1 MLDRLKELERQARP
15 LEPDEAQRR
24 RLMERVSAYA
34 QGFLENLE
42 GAPAFVE
49 DSPGERR
56 KGLHAS
62 PLSEEG
68 IGLDEALELI
78 AEHVDKPGVNPASG
92 RFLGYIPGGGLYY
105 SALGDFLAAVANRY
119 AGIFFASPGAVRM
132 ENMLLGWMGD
142 LVGYPRSRGGNITSG
157 GSIANLMGV
166 VAARDAHE
174 VEGEAVSRAV
184 VYLTEHTHHSV
195 DKALRIAG
203 MGNCVVRRVPVDRCY
218 RMRPEVLQQTIAAD
232 RKKGLRPWLLVAAAG
247 STNTGSVDPLTTL
260 GQIAREQGLW
270 YHVDGA
276 YGGFFILCDEGRRKL
291 QGIELSDSVVMDPH
305 KTLFLPYGTGTVLVR
320 DRATLMPSHH
330 YTADYMQDTERAVE
344 ELSPAEVSPELTK
357 HFRGMRLWLPL
368 KVVGLAPFRAALEE
382 KMLLARYFHRE
393 LQAVEGFEVGPEPD
407 LSVVIYRY
415 VPRRGDPDAFNERL
429 AQALQQDGRVFV
441 SSTRVQGKF
450 VLRAAIVSFRT
461 HLDDVQETI
470 AVLRETAKA
479 LESLS

>member
-1 MLDRLKELERQARP
+1 MLDRLKELERVASP

-24 RLMERVSAYA
+24 RLMERVNAYA
-34 QGFLENLE
+34 QRFLESLE
-42 GAPAFVE
+42 DAPAFVE
-49 DSPGERR
+49 DAPAEKGGEG
-56 KGLHAS
+56 GLQAS
-62 PLSEEG
+62 PLAEEG
-68 IGLDEALELI
+68 VGLDEALNLV
-78 AEHVDKPGVNPASG
+78 ARHVDRPGVNPASG

-132 ENMLLGWMGD
+132 ENMLLEWMGD

-166 VAARDAHE
+166 VAARDAHG
-174 VEGEAVSRAV
+174 VEGEAVGRAV

-203 MGNCVVRRVPVDRCY
+203 LANCVVRRVPVDDCF
-218 RMRPEVLQQTIAAD
+218 RMRPEALEQMIIAD
-232 RKKGLRPWLLVAAAG
+232 REQGLQPWLLVAAAG
-247 STNTGSVDPLTTL
+247 STNTGSVDPLAAL
-260 GQIAREQGLW
+260 GQIASEQGLW

-276 YGGFFILCDEGRRKL
+276 YGGFFILCDEGRRRLK
-291 QGIELSDSVVMDPH
+291 GIELSDSVVMDPH
-305 KTLFLPYGTGTVLVR
+305 KTLFLPYGTGAVLVR
-320 DRATLMPSHH
+320 DRATLAPSHH
-330 YTADYMQDTERAVE
+330 YTADYMQDTEQAIE
-344 ELSPAEVSPELTK
+344 ELSPAELSPELTK

-382 KMLLARYFHRE
+382 KMLLARYFHQT
-393 LQAVEGFEVGPEPD
+393 LQTVEGFEVGPEPD

-429 AQALQQDGRVFV
+429 AHALQQDGRVFV

-470 AVLRETAKA
+470 RVLQETARK
-479 LESLS
+479 LE

>member
-1 MLDRLKELERQARP
+1 MLDRLKELERQASP

-24 RLMERVSAYA
+24 RLMERVNAYA
-34 QGFLENLE
+34 QRFLESLE
-42 GAPAFVE
+42 DAPAFVE
-49 DSPGERR
+49 DAPADEG
-56 KGLHAS
+56 GLQAS

-68 IGLDEALELI
+68 VGLDEALKLV
-78 AEHVDKPGVNPASG
+78 AQHVDRPGVNPASG

-132 ENMLLGWMGD
+132 ENMLLEWMGD

-166 VAARDAHE
+166 VAARDAHG
-174 VEGEAVSRAV
+174 VEGEAVGRAV

-203 MGNCVVRRVPVDRCY
+203 MGNCVVRRVPVDGCF
-218 RMRPEVLQQTIAAD
+218 RMRPEVLEQMIVAD
-232 RKKGLRPWLLVAAAG
+232 REQGLQPWLLVAAAG
-247 STNTGSVDPLTTL
+247 STNTGSVDPLAAL
-260 GQIAREQGLW
+260 GQIASEQGLW

-276 YGGFFILCDEGRRKL
+276 YGGFFILCDEGRRRL

-305 KTLFLPYGTGTVLVR
+305 KTLFLPYGTGAVLVR
-320 DRATLMPSHH
+320 DRATLAPSHH
-330 YTADYMQDTERAVE
+330 YTADYMQDTDQAIE
-344 ELSPAEVSPELTK
+344 ELSPAELSPELTK

-368 KVVGLAPFRAALEE
+368 KAVGLAPFRAALEE
-382 KMLLARYFHRE
+382 KMLLARYFHQA
-393 LQAVEGFEVGPEPD
+393 LQTVEGFEVGPEPD

-429 AQALQQDGRVFV
+429 AHALQQDGRVFV

-461 HLDDVQETI
+461 
-470 AVLRETAKA
+470 
-479 LESLS
+479 